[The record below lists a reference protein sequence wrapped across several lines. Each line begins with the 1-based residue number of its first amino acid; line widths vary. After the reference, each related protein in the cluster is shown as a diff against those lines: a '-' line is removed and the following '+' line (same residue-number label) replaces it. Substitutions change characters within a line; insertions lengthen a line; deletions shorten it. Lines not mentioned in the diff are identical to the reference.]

1 MHYQLDRK
9 LVLMFTLFTVITIV
23 TLFVRN
29 AIAGNTIHNSLL
41 WNLFLGFV
49 PLLIAAGIVFIQD
62 KLNNFWLFV
71 AGGVWLLFY
80 PNAPYII
87 SDFIHVRSDQPAVAV
102 YDTLIIF
109 LFAMLSFYYGL
120 YSMKMAWV
128 VLVKRFSRNI
138 ANAIIVF
145 SLVMASLG
153 LYLGRVI
160 RLNSWDLFTKPLGI
174 FKEIWASLFP
184 VADHWQAYAMIFL
197 FLMAQS
203 LVLLATKN
211 FE

>member
-41 WNLFLGFV
+41 WNFFLGFV

-102 YDTLIIF
+102 ANHIF
-109 LFAMLSFYYGL
+109 ICNA
-120 YSMKMAWV
+120 V
-128 VLVKRFSRNI
+128 VLLRF
-138 ANAIIVF
+138 VF
-145 SLVMASLG
+145 HENGLG
-153 LYLGRVI
+153 C
-160 RLNSWDLFTKPLGI
+160 SCETI
-174 FKEIWASLFP
+174 FQK
-184 VADHWQAYAMIFL
+184 YC
-197 FLMAQS
+197 
-203 LVLLATKN
+203 
-211 FE
+211 